1 MFWLKS
7 ERSPPKTPDVS
18 SFEALLQRG
27 FRYAL
32 SLTHE
37 ESGAEDLLQD
47 ACVAVL
53 RAHGPWNRAYLFRAI
68 RSRFVDLHRREL
80 VVSMESRPALDDTP
94 SSLDDALAG
103 ETARADARAVERAL
117 AGLRAEEREAL
128 FLAAVEGYT
137 AAEAADF
144 TGRPRGTIL
153 SLVFRARRKLERAL
167 GHANAKDRS

>member
-1 MFWLKS
+1 MTRDS
-7 ERSPPKTPDVS
+7 GTTGAS

-32 SLTHE
+32 SLTHDE
-37 ESGAEDLLQD
+37 LGAEDLLQD
-47 ACVAVL
+47 ACVAIL
-53 RAHGPWNRAYLFRAI
+53 RAQGPWSRAYLFRAI

-80 VVSMESRPALDDTP
+80 LVSMESRAVMEDTP
-94 SSLDDALAG
+94 ASLDEALAG

-117 AGLRAEEREAL
+117 GALRAEEREAL

-137 AAEAADF
+137 AAEAAEL

-167 GHANAKDRS
+167 GRAEAKDRS